1 MLTPDINFVR
11 FRPKLRLKLAPKKQV
26 QDALRHIGIAIS
38 GTALISAIAGY
49 GALMLGRDVP
59 TALALGATGSVGLAV
74 NTKLQEH

>member
-11 FRPKLRLKLAPKKQV
+11 FRPKFRLKLTPKKQV
-26 QDALRHIGIAIS
+26 QEALHHIGLAIS

-74 NTKLQEH
+74 NTKLHEP

>member
-1 MLTPDINFVR
+1 MTPDINFVR
-11 FRPKLRLKLAPKKQV
+11 HRPLIKLSLKPAKQIKE
-26 QDALRHIGIAIS
+26 ALHHIGIAIS

-74 NTKLQEH
+74 NTKLHEP